1 MSEVI
6 EETTEP
12 EETEE
17 AAKGHSKV
25 AKAATQAAGMGM
37 ALMGSSLAG
46 NALGG
51 GIPEHVDH
59 GYAPARWAASVIS
72 IAGFLVGG
80 IAFPFGVW
88 PLVVVGGA
96 LQVVAVVVNLAM
108 NAAGMGA
115 ATNDRWAKAKAE
127 AKAAR
132 VATKAA

>member
-96 LQVVAVVVNLAM
+96 LQVVAVIVNLAM

-115 ATNDRWAKAKAE
+115 ATNDRWAKAKAD

-132 VATKAA
+132 AAARAA

>member
-6 EETTEP
+6 EETQES
-12 EETEE
+12 E
-17 AAKGHSKV
+17 AGKGHSKV
-25 AKAATQAAGMGM
+25 AKAASQAAGVGM

-51 GIPEHVDH
+51 GIPDHTDH
-59 GYAPARWAASVIS
+59 GYAPARWTASVIS
-72 IAGFLVGG
+72 IIGFLIGG

-96 LQVVAVVVNLAM
+96 LQVVAVIVNLAM

-115 ATNDRWAKAKAE
+115 KANDQWALAKAD

-132 VATKAA
+132 AAAKAA